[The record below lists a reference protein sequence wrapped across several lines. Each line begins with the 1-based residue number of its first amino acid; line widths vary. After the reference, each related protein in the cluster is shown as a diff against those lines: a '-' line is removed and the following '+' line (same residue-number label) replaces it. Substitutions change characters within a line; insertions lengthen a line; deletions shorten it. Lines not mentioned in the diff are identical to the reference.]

1 MRLQGASLAHSGKDV
16 LMGDPGS
23 LRGGGKAP
31 GITNKEYRS
40 QHSSETTVK
49 LPHLVREIRQILVWK
64 TPNNYLFAKNLAI

>member
-40 QHSSETTVK
+40 QHSD
-49 LPHLVREIRQILVWK
+49 Q
-64 TPNNYLFAKNLAI
+64 AKVQLNFHI